1 MTRRVV
7 EHSAVSLE
15 REKLIVVTVY
25 EEGVNKEHIKR
36 MNGYTKHYNTLL
48 PKGEGYEWKQH

>member
-7 EHSAVSLE
+7 EHGAESID

-36 MNGYTKHYNTLL
+36 MNRYSKRYSTLL
-48 PKGEGYEWKQH
+48 PRGEGYEWRQ